1 MTFEPESF
9 DAITE
14 IAIPADVW
22 KGLREFAKSAREA
35 RDAKSYYPRRNELM
49 AILTDARACIDRIN
63 ATLS

>member
-22 KGLREFAKSAREA
+22 KGLREAKG
-35 RDAKSYYPRRNELM
+35 YYPRRNELM
-49 AILTDARACIDRIN
+49 VILTDARACIDRIN